1 MKSKT
6 QTNKPS
12 KNKQKTSSNANKKVK
27 EIKNA
32 EKYKSLLKTEN
43 SKDFN
48 KIYAGIDYYITNGNI
63 YSAKKLADNNKISE
77 DHQKQIAYNNSKK
90 IIDEIK
96 KDKDVP
102 NAFMVLE
109 ILKLFNCNKEPITD
123 AANIV
128 CKYYVD
134 NKLDKF
140 ADRAYAYLFV
150 ARLAKEYGLNEDQ
163 FIPFAKNAYSEAMK
177 FRSNVILNGWWPKLA
192 EKIAIEFNLGKDYIK
207 KAEKKF
213 IEEIGENKKGVA

>member
-12 KNKQKTSSNANKKVK
+12 KNKQKTSSNDKKVK
-27 EIKNA
+27 ERKNA
-32 EKYKSLLKTEN
+32 GKYKSLLKTEN

-48 KIYAGIDYYITNGNI
+48 EICARVDYYISNGNI
-63 YSAKKLADNNKISE
+63 YFAKKFAENNNISE
-77 DHQKQIAYNNSKK
+77 DHQKQIAYNNHKK

-102 NAFMVLE
+102 NAFMALE
-109 ILKLFNCNKEPITD
+109 ILKLFNCNKEAITD
-123 AANIV
+123 TANIV
-128 CKYYVD
+128 CKYYID

-150 ARLAKEYGLNEDQ
+150 ARLARDYELNEDQ
-163 FIPFAKNAYSEAMK
+163 FIPFAKNAYREAMK
-177 FRSNVILNGWWPKLA
+177 FRSNVILNGWWPKFA
-192 EKIAIEFNLGKDYIK
+192 EKVAVEFNLGKDYIK
-207 KAEKKF
+207 RAEKKF
-213 IEEIGENKKGVA
+213 IEEIGKNKK